1 MIAWISLLVLAW
13 LDPRGSGMSSMLFG
27 TVLLLVLSV
36 TMWLRRLSTGLGSGR
51 DGYGLAVI
59 VAVGVAFVPMSVLL
73 GPTFSLGLG
82 LGILGRRGREPLLWE
97 SGLVIAVIS
106 PLAAL
111 GTIDNHA
118 DLLGP
123 APTAVVLAAA
133 GRTLATMGVV
143 ALVRERRTG
152 RPRDR

>member
-1 MIAWISLLVLAW
+1 M
-13 LDPRGSGMSSMLFG
+13 
-27 TVLLLVLSV
+27 
-36 TMWLRRLSTGLGSGR
+36 
-51 DGYGLAVI
+51 
-59 VAVGVAFVPMSVLL
+59 
-73 GPTFSLGLG
+73 
-82 LGILGRRGREPLLWE
+82 GRRGREPLLWE